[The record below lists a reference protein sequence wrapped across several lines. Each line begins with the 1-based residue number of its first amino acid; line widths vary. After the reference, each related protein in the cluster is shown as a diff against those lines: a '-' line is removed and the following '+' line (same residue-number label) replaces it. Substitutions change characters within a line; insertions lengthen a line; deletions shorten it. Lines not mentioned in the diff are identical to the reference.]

1 MKFIIYYVP
10 LQIRMNKI
18 VFIALTT
25 LLAVSCGHKSEKTV
39 MNAEGLDFD
48 KITVD
53 TIAPLL
59 QEEGSPAA
67 HIHLTMMYGKG
78 DMGKTINHAI
88 LKGGFLTPD
97 YMGTMADGITMKQ
110 AVDSFVIN
118 YVNDYKRDYAPLYR
132 SDREHKD
139 SYQIN
144 YDCNTYVQHHRDG
157 IICYIAH
164 SNMFGGGEHSIST
177 TLAKNIEIKS
187 GKILSA
193 SDIFAEGYE
202 QPLADLIANK
212 LCEQQD
218 VKTLKKLQEKGF
230 FVDIDPYVSDNFILG
245 DGEVT
250 FIYVDSEIAPHELGE
265 IRITLSDDELESVL
279 K

>member
-1 MKFIIYYVP
+1 
-10 LQIRMNKI
+10 
-18 VFIALTT
+18 
-25 LLAVSCGHKSEKTV
+25 
-39 MNAEGLDFD
+39 
-48 KITVD
+48 
-53 TIAPLL
+53 
-59 QEEGSPAA
+59 
-67 HIHLTMMYGKG
+67 MYGKG
-78 DMGKTINHAI
+78 DLGKTINHAI

-164 SNMFGGGEHSIST
+164 SDMFGGGEHSIST
-177 TLAKNIEIKS
+177 TLAKNIEIKT
-187 GKILSA
+187 GKVLSA

-202 QPLADLIANK
+202 QPLSKDIWIIIQILHNQNTSEFKKIPETLPLNGFIFDNK
-212 LCEQQD
+212 ITE
-218 VKTLKKLQEKGF
+218 KKPWEAKQR
-230 FVDIDPYVSDNFILG
+230 SM
-245 DGEVT
+245 
-250 FIYVDSEIAPHELGE
+250 
-265 IRITLSDDELESVL
+265 
-279 K
+279 